1 MLKGFIC
8 AWGLSD
14 NTIEKLRKILRLP
27 LKGCELNTKLYI
39 YIWIQV
45 GFFHIGEK
53 FSNWTENPQ
62 TIKMLKLLAMKNAV

>member
-39 YIWIQV
+39 YIY
-45 GFFHIGEK
+45 GF
-53 FSNWTENPQ
+53 
-62 TIKMLKLLAMKNAV
+62 KLAFFILVRNFLSGRKIPKQSKC

>member
-1 MLKGFIC
+1 MGIVRQH
-8 AWGLSD
+8 
-14 NTIEKLRKILRLP
+14 NRKAQKNIAAP
-27 LKGCELNTKLYI
+27 TEGVWVEHQIIYI

-53 FSNWTENPQ
+53 FSKWTKNPQ